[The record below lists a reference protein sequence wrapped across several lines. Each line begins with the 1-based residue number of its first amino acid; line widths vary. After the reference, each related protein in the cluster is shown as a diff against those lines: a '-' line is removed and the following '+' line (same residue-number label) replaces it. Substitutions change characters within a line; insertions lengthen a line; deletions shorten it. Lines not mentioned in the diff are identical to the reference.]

1 MASLLETLA
10 ALATAGTMMISSSLD
25 AAAPQNDVDGFLF
38 LQNRQWL
45 ASRSYEPETVTADVP
60 GQIRQMRQEAALALE
75 EMFDAC
81 KKDIGITLK
90 AVSGY
95 RSYARQ
101 ETIYNNKLERVH
113 GSVEKADE
121 YVARPGASE
130 HQTGLVM
137 DVGQKSDKVN
147 LTGGFGATKGGKWV
161 AEHCWEYGFII
172 RYQKGWEEITGYE
185 YEPWHVRYVGKE
197 NARRI
202 HEQEMPLEE
211 YLQIVRNERLLGI
224 VEGTYPGE
232 VEVEESGCV
241 QMPALAE
248 ESEEYDLSDI
258 PGVIIENP
266 RIDPL
271 EWNFA
276 LSLSDLDPEL
286 IKLANKECLLSS
298 TYEPSS
304 KTKMKLRAAPGAGTM
319 YLQSECAEALAE
331 LFAGAEEAGYKLYLK
346 SAYRAYKTQK
356 TMYNNRL
363 ERNNGKD
370 DGWVSKPGASDHQTG
385 LGCDVVPG
393 SWKDKSMNST
403 MASTPECQWMA
414 EHCYEYG
421 FVIRYPEDKQDITEI
436 NYEPWHLRY
445 VGKEVAR
452 YIWRNGL
459 CLEEFHEQLQAAID
473 AYLAAGG
480 DARRVE
486 DLIQTSAE

>member
-1 MASLLETLA
+1 MKQWKKQLSA
-10 ALATAGTMMISSSLD
+10 ALC
-25 AAAPQNDVDGFLF
+25 
-38 LQNRQWL
+38 
-45 ASRSYEPETVTADVP
+45 
-60 GQIRQMRQEAALALE
+60 AAL
-75 EMFDAC
+75 
-81 KKDIGITLK
+81 
-90 AVSGY
+90 
-95 RSYARQ
+95 
-101 ETIYNNKLERVH
+101 
-113 GSVEKADE
+113 
-121 YVARPGASE
+121 
-130 HQTGLVM
+130 
-137 DVGQKSDKVN
+137 
-147 LTGGFGATKGGKWV
+147 
-161 AEHCWEYGFII
+161 
-172 RYQKGWEEITGYE
+172 
-185 YEPWHVRYVGKE
+185 
-197 NARRI
+197 
-202 HEQEMPLEE
+202 
-211 YLQIVRNERLLGI
+211 LLG
-224 VEGTYPGE
+224 
-232 VEVEESGCV
+232 CV
-241 QMPALAE
+241 SMPAQAE
-248 ESEEYDLSDI
+248 ENEEYDLSDI
-258 PGVIIENP
+258 PGVIIEDP

-286 IKLANKECLLSS
+286 VKLANKECLLSS

-393 SWKDKSMNST
+393 SWKDKSMNSN

-486 DLIQTSAE
+486 NLIQTSAE

>member
-1 MASLLETLA
+1 MKQWKKQLSA
-10 ALATAGTMMISSSLD
+10 ALC
-25 AAAPQNDVDGFLF
+25 
-38 LQNRQWL
+38 
-45 ASRSYEPETVTADVP
+45 
-60 GQIRQMRQEAALALE
+60 AAL
-75 EMFDAC
+75 
-81 KKDIGITLK
+81 
-90 AVSGY
+90 
-95 RSYARQ
+95 
-101 ETIYNNKLERVH
+101 
-113 GSVEKADE
+113 
-121 YVARPGASE
+121 
-130 HQTGLVM
+130 
-137 DVGQKSDKVN
+137 
-147 LTGGFGATKGGKWV
+147 
-161 AEHCWEYGFII
+161 
-172 RYQKGWEEITGYE
+172 
-185 YEPWHVRYVGKE
+185 
-197 NARRI
+197 
-202 HEQEMPLEE
+202 
-211 YLQIVRNERLLGI
+211 LLGG
-224 VEGTYPGE
+224 V
-232 VEVEESGCV
+232 S
-241 QMPALAE
+241 MPALAE
-248 ESEEYDLSDI
+248 ENEEYDLSDI
-258 PGVIIENP
+258 PGVIIEDP

-286 IKLANKECLLSS
+286 IKLANKECLLAS

-393 SWKDKSMNST
+393 SWKDKSMNSN

-452 YIWRNGL
+452 SVALQSDAALFARERQCAAHRRERPGSVAVLICHRTTFPRRKAVEHHAKKREQRRLAGL
-459 CLEEFHEQLQAAID
+459 IRRFYNIKTFRKRERTVLQLPESCLNMLEIQGKYLQNETVF
-473 AYLAAGG
+473 L
-480 DARRVE
+480 
-486 DLIQTSAE
+486 L

>member
-1 MASLLETLA
+1 MKQWKKQLSA
-10 ALATAGTMMISSSLD
+10 ALC
-25 AAAPQNDVDGFLF
+25 
-38 LQNRQWL
+38 
-45 ASRSYEPETVTADVP
+45 
-60 GQIRQMRQEAALALE
+60 AAL
-75 EMFDAC
+75 
-81 KKDIGITLK
+81 
-90 AVSGY
+90 
-95 RSYARQ
+95 
-101 ETIYNNKLERVH
+101 
-113 GSVEKADE
+113 
-121 YVARPGASE
+121 
-130 HQTGLVM
+130 
-137 DVGQKSDKVN
+137 
-147 LTGGFGATKGGKWV
+147 
-161 AEHCWEYGFII
+161 
-172 RYQKGWEEITGYE
+172 
-185 YEPWHVRYVGKE
+185 
-197 NARRI
+197 
-202 HEQEMPLEE
+202 
-211 YLQIVRNERLLGI
+211 LLG
-224 VEGTYPGE
+224 
-232 VEVEESGCV
+232 CV
-241 QMPALAE
+241 SMPALAE
-248 ESEEYDLSDI
+248 ENEEYDLSDI
-258 PGVIIENP
+258 PGVIIADP

-276 LSLSDLDPEL
+276 LSLCDLDPEL

-393 SWKDKSMNST
+393 SWKDKSMNSN

-459 CLEEFHEQLQAAID
+459 CLEEFHEQLQVAID